1 MISSRYEYGTSPRK
15 LEPDIRRKKQ
25 TMPNKQPKSK
35 KLRVVEELPRQDIKI
50 SKAQKKKQIKLTL
63 VVVGIFILL
72 LTVSYRNS
80 QINEQFSKVQNLK
93 KDLASIKKENE
104 QLEVSIENSLNINTV
119 EKLAKEK
126 LGMQKLTNKQTVYV
140 ALPKKDYVETS
151 TEEVIVEEEK
161 NWLEQLI
168 DKIFNK

>member
-1 MISSRYEYGTSPRK
+1 MIRSRYEYGTSPRK

-50 SKAQKKKQIKLTL
+50 SKAHKKKQIKLTL

>member
-1 MISSRYEYGTSPRK
+1 MISSRYEYETSPRK
-15 LEPDIRRKKQ
+15 VEPDIRRKKQ
-25 TMPNKQPKSK
+25 VNPNRQPRKK
-35 KLRVVEELPRQDIKI
+35 KLRVVEDLPRQEVKI
-50 SKAQKKKQIKLTL
+50 SKAQKKKQIKLTF

-80 QINEQFSKVQNLK
+80 QINEQFTKVQSLK

-151 TEEVIVEEEK
+151 TEEVIVEEER

-168 DKIFNK
+168 EKIFNK